1 MRIGELARRTG
12 TTTRALRYYEEQG
25 LLPTARAAN
34 GYRDYPPEAE
44 TQVANIRMLLAAGL
58 TSDDIRNVSGCLA
71 HDLAGEPACAE
82 AVELYARRLAAVE
95 DRVAALLHV
104 RGRLRAE
111 LHRLRDADAA
121 PSPSRTGRA
130 APAGGQE
137 SHVQAL

>member
-1 MRIGELARRTG
+1 MTDMRIGELARRTG

-25 LLPTARAAN
+25 LLHSARAAN
-34 GYRDYPPEAE
+34 GYRDYAPEAE

-58 TSDDIRNVSGCLA
+58 TSDDIRSVSGCLA

-82 AVELYARRLAAVE
+82 AVELYARRLDAVE

-111 LHRLRDADAA
+111 LRRLQDADQTSASA
-121 PSPSRTGRA
+121 RTGA
-130 APAGGQE
+130 STASAT
-137 SHVQAL
+137 